1 MTTGPFAT
9 TPQSQ
14 TAGGPGRDH
23 LPTQRRS
30 SMRGRRQR
38 QRRQEQFFQSV
49 SQRSNDLAVVLDKPG
64 QIIYVSPSLTGMLGY
79 GIAEVLGAD
88 AATFVHPDDQRSLES
103 CLRKVASGGG
113 AGTRLRLRDRGGS
126 WRWFEGVVS
135 NMFDSAVGGLV
146 FNLRDVTD
154 RVAAERAVRAS
165 EELHRA
171 IADRSTEGM
180 WVVLADGTTC
190 YANDR
195 LTDILGI
202 DATGLDETLLGV
214 LLGDVPV
221 PLRSAG
227 RDGAADVPRA
237 RRETTYRLPDATE
250 RVLRVAVTTMEQV
263 AGVGGPA
270 FLILVDDVTD
280 ARRLE
285 LQMQR
290 AVLHDT
296 LTGLPN
302 QALLLDRLQRALA
315 RNPSDT
321 AALFVD
327 LDDFTVFNEACGH
340 AVGDQLLV
348 AVAERLRGCV
358 PSTDT
363 VARFNGD
370 SFVFVCEPADEAR
383 ATTLAA
389 VIASALNE
397 PFRIDDHVLHL
408 TASIGV
414 AVSPAPSAPHLLR
427 DAGAAMR
434 AAKAAGPGSVRFSDA
449 ELTSQAQEAFE
460 IGSDLYHALT
470 EEALHLHYQPIV
482 DLGTGLVIGVEAL
495 ARWDHPTHGSIPPS
509 RFVAVAERTG
519 LAPDLDRWAIRTA
532 LMDAHRLRQLGA
544 LPRSAYVAVNLS
556 ARSLTSPGL
565 ESYLTTC
572 TGASGIDPSGVVLE
586 VTEGSVMTAPEAAR
600 ATLAGLRERG
610 FQVALDDFGTGH
622 SSLAHLRNLPISILK
637 IDRSFVAG
645 IADDHQDL
653 AIARTIV
660 KLARTV
666 GLTVVAEGVE
676 TIAHA
681 RQLAMIGCAT
691 GQGWLWSPAI
701 SPEEAAESGA
711 FTGSYGGWQSRRRR
725 TG

>member
-1 MTTGPFAT
+1 MTTKPFT
-9 TPQSQ
+9 TPQSE
-14 TAGGPGRDH
+14 TARVPDGEP
-23 LPTQRRS
+23 LPTERRGTI
-30 SMRGRRQR
+30 RGRRR

-49 SQRSNDLAVVLDKPG
+49 SQRSNDLAVVLDQAG
-64 QIIYVSPSLTGMLGY
+64 LIVYVSPSLTSMLGY
-79 GIAEVLGAD
+79 GVVEVLGAD
-88 AATFVHPDDQRSLES
+88 GITFVHPDDHHGLEA
-103 CLRKVASGGG
+103 CLHNVASGGG
-113 AGTRLRLRDRGGS
+113 ASAMLRLRDRTGS
-126 WRWFEGVVS
+126 WRWFEGVIS
-135 NMFDSAVGGLV
+135 NMFDSPVGGLV

-180 WVVLADGTTC
+180 WVVLADGTTR

-202 DATGLDETLLGV
+202 DPSDLDTALLTQLLG
-214 LLGDVPV
+214 GVPV

-227 RDGAADVPRA
+227 RDGAGDVPRA
-237 RRETTYRLPDATE
+237 RREATYRHPDATE
-250 RVLRVAVTTMEQV
+250 RVLRVAVTTIEHV

-270 FLILVDDVTD
+270 FLVLVDDVTE

-290 AVLHDT
+290 TALQDN

-315 RNPSDT
+315 RNPAGT
-321 AALFVD
+321 AAIFVD
-327 LDDFTVFNEACGH
+327 LDDFAVFNDACGH

-348 AVAERLRGCV
+348 AVAERLRDCV

-370 SFVFVCEPADEAR
+370 SFAFVCEPADEVR
-383 ATTLAA
+383 ATALATA
-389 VIASALNE
+389 VATALHQ
-397 PFRIDDHVLHL
+397 PFRIADHVLHV

-427 DAGAAMR
+427 HAGAAMR
-434 AAKAAGPGSVRFSDA
+434 AAKASGPGNVRISDA

-460 IGSDLYHALT
+460 IGSDLHQALID
-470 EEALHLHYQPIV
+470 ESLHLHYQPVI
-482 DLGTGLVIGVEAL
+482 DLSTGLVVGVEAL
-495 ARWDHPTHGSIPPS
+495 ARWEHPTHGSIPPS

-519 LAPDLDRWAIRTA
+519 IAPDLDRWAVRTA
-532 LMDAHRLRQLGA
+532 LSDTHCMRQLGA
-544 LPRSAYVAVNLS
+544 LARSAYVAVNLS
-556 ARSLTSPGL
+556 ARSLTSPGM
-565 ESYLTTC
+565 ESYLIAC
-572 TGASGIDPSGVVLE
+572 AGSSGIDPSEIVLE

-600 ATLAGLRERG
+600 AMLARLREHG

-622 SSLAHLRNLPISILK
+622 SSLAYLRDLPISMLK

-645 IADDHQDL
+645 IADNRQDL
-653 AIARTIV
+653 AIAKMIV
-660 KLARTV
+660 HLAQTV
-666 GLTVVAEGVE
+666 GVTVVAEGVE
-676 TIAHA
+676 TVAHA
-681 RQLAMIGCAT
+681 RQLSQMECAS

-701 SPEEAAESGA
+701 SLAQAVESGA
-711 FTGSYGGWQSRRRR
+711 LIGSYGGWQSRRRR